1 VEVNFEYPSGAT
13 PLDPDE
19 AQGLIPR
26 HITLQ
31 AQLNEWEA
39 ANIIEGEQW
48 AFGRLRRQP
57 PDVDFLRR
65 LHQRMFDRTWR
76 WAGSFRTTGKNLG
89 VAVWEIHPALRN
101 LCADVALQIGQAAMP
116 MDQIATHYA
125 HRLVSIHPFPNG
137 NGRWSRL
144 AADVL
149 LAGQGA
155 PRFTWGLATP
165 KSIANARERYL
176 AALRAADLHDMRALI
191 AFARS

>member
-39 ANIIEGEQW
+39 ANILEAEQW
-48 AFGRLRRQP
+48 AFGRLRREP

-65 LHQRMFDRTWR
+65 LHRRMIDRTWR
-76 WAGSFRTTGKNLG
+76 WAGSFRSSGKNLG
-89 VAVWEIHPALRN
+89 VAAWDIQPALRN
-101 LCADVALQIGQAAMP
+101 VCADVALQLEQPAMP
-116 MDQIATHYA
+116 LDEIAARYA

-155 PRFTWGLATP
+155 ARFTWGLATP
-165 KSIANARERYL
+165 ESIANARDRYL
-176 AALRAADLHDMRALI
+176 AALRAADQHDVRALI
-191 AFARS
+191 DFARS

>member
-1 VEVNFEYPSGAT
+1 MNFEYPSGAT

-39 ANIIEGEQW
+39 ANILEAEQW
-48 AFGRLRRQP
+48 AFGRLRRQA

-65 LHQRMFDRTWR
+65 LHQRMLDCTWR
-76 WAGSFRTTGKNLG
+76 WAGSFRTSGKNLG
-89 VAVWEIHPALRN
+89 VAAWDIQPALRN
-101 LCADVALQIGQAAMP
+101 LRADVAMQLAQPAMP
-116 MDQIATHYA
+116 LDAIAARYA

-137 NGRWSRL
+137 HGRWSRL

-155 PRFTWGLATP
+155 ARFTWGLAT
-165 KSIANARERYL
+165 SETITTARDRYL
-176 AALRAADLHDMRALI
+176 AALRYADQHDMQALI